1 MAESTRVD
9 GALPPL
15 HSPELDI
22 IPSET
27 PSYQVGFQEREAVQ
41 SKSIN
46 DLDTHPLTPK
56 FKAVVEL
63 MSKSRRGWHPL
74 EEKAKR
80 WVEAGR
86 KIHDLSKETPRD
98 FFVPLRNH
106 HKITKGDWDLSICM
120 YKFFGNNTSR
130 DHLLKLGI
138 AKLRRILS
146 RKWSR
151 EKLSQLDENVSF
163 YGCSLE
169 ELLGMTEREIDQLIK
184 SSDRKAER
192 ESAEHVKES
201 DAEPTGVVATLT
213 KKDKV
218 DLVQLQPGD
227 RIESL
232 HARRPGAVVKIYADE
247 SGCVCW
253 DDGEPQEAGL
263 GHERMPRNL
272 LVKVASEAAPARGD
286 VDAAFETP
294 ADTAAGDVNDGG
306 SSPTAAPEAAP
317 EAGAQAAPADNIRRV
332 DAQLQVHWAGRV
344 FDVARAGVGVGDDV
358 MCQPAP
364 IPPFLW
370 VRKIDASQ
378 REHMATMVEPV
389 EPPPLVA
396 PQAAPP
402 DPALTHRK
410 LYLRERMKVLLRY
423 TDGPEL
429 NDIEDLL
436 DELVSDISRGR
447 YVPGLVAADYEL
459 TRRFWIEGGAK

>member
-1 MAESTRVD
+1 MSTRTPQSVD
-9 GALPPL
+9 GALPQPQSPSDTTTTKLRPTVQVAFPPGYRLPDDCTDPKLIQRYIASQMGRTVEACLEIGRAL
-15 HSPELDI
+15 HVLKELCTHGD
-22 IPSET
+22 
-27 PSYQVGFQEREAVQ
+27 FLNRLQELGINRSVAARFMAASRKFSNRSSTTVLEAAGKQ
-41 SKSIN
+41 SKLFELLP
-46 DLDTHPLTPK
+46 LDDEQL
-56 FKAVVEL
+56 VEL
-63 MSKSRRGWHPL
+63 AVKGRVGPLALSEIPAMTVMALRGRVKRCL
-74 EEKAKR
+74 EE
-80 WVEAGR
+80 
-86 KIHDLSKETPRD
+86 
-98 FFVPLRNH
+98 
-106 HKITKGDWDLSICM
+106 
-120 YKFFGNNTSR
+120 
-130 DHLLKLGI
+130 
-138 AKLRRILS
+138 RRQVIDALFA
-146 RKWSR
+146 
-151 EKLSQLDENVSF
+151 EKNKCGVDTAF
-163 YGCSLE
+163 
-169 ELLGMTEREIDQLIK
+169 ERP
-184 SSDRKAER
+184 A
-192 ESAEHVKES
+192 
-201 DAEPTGVVATLT
+201 DA
-213 KKDKV
+213 
-218 DLVQLQPGD
+218 LQPGD

-232 HARRPGAVVKIYADE
+232 HARRPGAVVKVYADG
-247 SGCVCW
+247 SACVCW

-272 LVKVASEAAPARGD
+272 LVKVAAGSVPAEGG
-286 VDAAFETP
+286 VDAAFESH

-306 SSPTAAPEAAP
+306 AGPTAAPEAAQ
-317 EAGAQAAPADNIRRV
+317 EAGAQAAPAENIRRV
-332 DAQLQVHWAGRV
+332 DAKLQVHWAGRV

-429 NDIEDLL
+429 NEIEDLL